1 MNFSTPWF
9 KNSWLKS
16 PGLKGLGLKL
26 GVEKSGVEM
35 SFNLDTI
42 LAIRSASSLSIA
54 KTESTG
60 PMRQLTTGVWGT
72 LKVFKLSYRT
82 IHKFLKV
89 LSVTFYMLIQK
100 VAIPKVK

>member
-1 MNFSTPWF
+1 MPFMKMRSIARLDFIDSIIGNNFT
-9 KNSWLKS
+9 
-16 PGLKGLGLKL
+16 
-26 GVEKSGVEM
+26 
-35 SFNLDTI
+35 LDTI
-42 LAIRSASSLSIA
+42 LAIRSASSLGIA

-89 LSVTFYMLIQK
+89 FSVTFYMLIQIM
-100 VAIPKVK
+100 AITKAM